1 MLMLITAPPLLL
13 DKPLYN
19 ILLPRTT
26 SILIDWWVLHDA
38 EPVKIQDVPKSK
50 SCVLTSFI
58 STPFIFDSQLLGI
71 CLPDILD
78 FDWFCSG
85 VRLDYQPLFGKWARA
100 REQRKRSPTSS
111 PGSSRFPTN
120 AILENKKTLGTRLK
134 SSLQWGMK
142 TMEAVKTYR
151 RTRVKMPTPFCFS
164 LSAMSEPSAGTDH

>member
-1 MLMLITAPPLLL
+1 MLILITAPPLLL

-38 EPVKIQDVPKSK
+38 EPVKIQDVSKSK

-100 REQRKRSPTSS
+100 REQRK
-111 PGSSRFPTN
+111 
-120 AILENKKTLGTRLK
+120 
-134 SSLQWGMK
+134 SSLQRGMK
-142 TMEAVKTYR
+142 TIEAVKTYGR
-151 RTRVKMPTPFCFS
+151 LRVKTLTPFSFS
-164 LSAMSEPSAGTDH
+164 LSATSRTSTGTDH

>member
-58 STPFIFDSQLLGI
+58 STPFIFDSQLLGSW
-71 CLPDILD
+71 LPDMLD
-78 FDWFCSG
+78 FDWFRGG

-100 REQRKRSPTSS
+100 REQR
-111 PGSSRFPTN
+111 N
-120 AILENKKTLGTRLK
+120 
-134 SSLQWGMK
+134 SSLQRGMK
-142 TMEAVKTYR
+142 TIKAVKTYGR
-151 RTRVKMPTPFCFS
+151 LRVRTLTPFSFS
-164 LSAMSEPSAGTDH
+164 LSATSRTSTGTDH

>member
-1 MLMLITAPPLLL
+1 MTAPPLLL

-26 SILIDWWVLHDA
+26 SILIDWWVLYDA
-38 EPVKIQDVPKSK
+38 EPVKIQDVLKSE

-58 STPFIFDSQLLGI
+58 SIPFIFFSEFLGI
-71 CLPDILD
+71 RLPDILD

-85 VRLDYQPLFGKWARA
+85 VTLDYQPLFGKWARA
-100 REQRKRSPTSS
+100 REQRKSSPTSS

-120 AILENKKTLGTRLK
+120 AIFENEKTLGTRLK

-142 TMEAVKTYR
+142 TMEAAKTYR
-151 RTRVKMPTPFCFS
+151 TPRVKTPTPFSFS
-164 LSAMSEPSAGTDH
+164 LSATSQPSTGTDH